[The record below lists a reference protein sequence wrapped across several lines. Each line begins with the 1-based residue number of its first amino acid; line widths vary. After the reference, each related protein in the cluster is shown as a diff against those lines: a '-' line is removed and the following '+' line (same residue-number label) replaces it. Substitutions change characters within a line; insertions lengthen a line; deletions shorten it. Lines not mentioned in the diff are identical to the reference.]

1 MSSRVT
7 PFVWVMLIGTA
18 LAGLAGLSPG
28 EAHGEDTA
36 DLILRHG
43 VFYPVQP
50 SGRIEGSLAVR
61 GGRIVYL
68 GPDAGAD
75 RLRGPKT
82 RVIDLAGRAVTPG
95 LIDAHSHLV
104 GLGQALQEV
113 DLTGT
118 ATYEEIV
125 RKVREAASRVP
136 AGTWVRGRGWD
147 QNDWPEKQFPTHE
160 ALSAAVP
167 DHPVWL
173 TRVDGHAALVNARAM
188 QVLGIDAALKDPSG
202 GRFLRGPDGRPT
214 GVLIDNA
221 MGVVEGRLPDAS
233 VEDRQRALRLA
244 ARHCVELG
252 LTTVTDMG
260 IGDADYRAY
269 SALRKAG
276 ELPLRAALFLTDDD
290 RLLTHWFERGPEIDP
305 DARLLV
311 RGVKMYIDGA
321 LGSRGAA
328 LLEPYSDDPGNLG
341 LLVSTGDHLEDVSRK
356 ALAAG
361 FQVGI
366 HAIGDRGGLV
376 ALDAMERA
384 FGVVHRR
391 DGPRPASGWSTPR
404 CCASKT
410 SSAWP
415 AGDHRLHA
423 AHPCH
428 VRHAVGGRPG
438 GRAAP
443 RRGLRLAQGAERG
456 RPAGPGERLPRGIG
470 GPAAGPLR
478 RRDPPGPPG
487 QAVRRLAP
495 GRAADPRGGP
505 ARLHAGRGLVALPGE
520 GGRLARDRQAG
531 GPGGLRP
538 RSHDGSRGGDP
549 QGGDRLHPGR
559 RPGDPREGAHPVTGR
574 RSRIFLALVLI
585 LALAVPARAGDGY
598 EALRQ
603 TMVEQQVRKRGITQ
617 PEVLAAMEQVPRHL
631 FVPESLR
638 DKAYSDEVL
647 VVGPGR
653 TVYTP
658 YVVALMTSLLDL
670 KKGDKVLEVGTG
682 SGYHAAVLSRI
693 AREVY
698 SVEIDEPVANQAS
711 KRLTVLGYHNVEV
724 LVGDGYQG
732 WPGKKPFDA
741 ILFSV
746 APKEVPKALLQ
757 QLRVG
762 GKMVVPVGGFFQ
774 DLLVITKTADGLEKR
789 TIIPVR
795 LQPMVQNGG
804 K

>member
-18 LAGLAGLSPG
+18 LAGLAGPSHG
-28 EAHGEDTA
+28 QAHGEDTA

-75 RLRGPKT
+75 KLRGPKT

-125 RKVREAASRVP
+125 RKVREAASKVP

-173 TRVDGHAALVNARAM
+173 TRVDGHAALVNTAAM
-188 QVLGIDAALKDPSG
+188 KILGIDAAIKDPSG
-202 GRFLRGPDGRPT
+202 GRFLRGSGGQPT
-214 GVLIDNA
+214 GVMIDNA
-221 MGVVEGRLPDAS
+221 MGVMEGRMPAPS
-233 VEDRQRALRLA
+233 AEDLQRALRLA

-276 ELPLRAALFLTDDD
+276 ELPLRAAVFLTDDD
-290 RLLTHWFERGPEIDP
+290 RLLAHWFERGPEIDP
-305 DARLLV
+305 DARLQV

-328 LLEPYSDDPGNLG
+328 LIEPYSDDPGNLG
-341 LLVSTGDHLEDVSRK
+341 LLVTTGDHLEEVSRK

-384 FGVVHRR
+384 FG
-391 DGPRPASGWSTPR
+391 GPKPEARFRLEHSQVLRVEDIERMGRLGIIASMQPTH
-404 CCASKT
+404 AT
-410 SSAWP
+410 SDMPW
-415 AGDHRLHA
+415 AGDRVGEKRLA
-423 AHPCH
+423 GAYAWRK
-428 VRHAVGGRPG
+428 VLNAGGRLALGSDFPVESADPRLGLYAAVTRQDLQGKPPG
-438 GRAAP
+438 GW
-443 RRGLRLAQGAERG
+443 L
-456 RPAGPGERLPRGIG
+456 PGERLT
-470 GPAAGPLR
+470 
-478 RRDPPGPPG
+478 
-487 QAVRRLAP
+487 
-495 GRAADPRGGP
+495 
-505 ARLHAGRGLVALPGE
+505 
-520 GGRLARDRQAG
+520 
-531 GPGGLRP
+531 
-538 RSHDGSRGGDP
+538 
-549 QGGDRLHPGR
+549 
-559 RPGDPREGAHPVTGR
+559 RE
-574 RSRIFLALVLI
+574 
-585 LALAVPARAGDGY
+585 
-598 EALRQ
+598 EALRGF
-603 TMVEQQVRKRGITQ
+603 TLDAAWSLFLEKEVGSLEMGKR
-617 PEVLAAMEQVPRHL
+617 A
-631 FVPESLR
+631 
-638 DKAYSDEVL
+638 DL
-647 VVGPGR
+647 VVFARDP
-653 TVYTP
+653 
-658 YVVALMTSLLDL
+658 M
-670 KKGDKVLEVGTG
+670 
-682 SGYHAAVLSRI
+682 AVSETEI
-693 AREVY
+693 PKA
-698 SVEIDEPVANQAS
+698 EIDF
-711 KRLTVLGYHNVEV
+711 TVV
-724 LVGDGYQG
+724 DGQ
-732 WPGKKPFDA
+732 
-741 ILFSV
+741 
-746 APKEVPKALLQ
+746 
-757 QLRVG
+757 
-762 GKMVVPVGGFFQ
+762 VVYERG
-774 DLLVITKTADGLEKR
+774 R
-789 TIIPVR
+789 SR
-795 LQPMVQNGG
+795 
-804 K
+804 